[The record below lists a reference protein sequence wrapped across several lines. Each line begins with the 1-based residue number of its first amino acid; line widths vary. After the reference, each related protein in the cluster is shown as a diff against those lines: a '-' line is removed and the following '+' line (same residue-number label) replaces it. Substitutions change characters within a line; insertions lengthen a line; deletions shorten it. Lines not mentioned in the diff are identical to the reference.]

1 MRLLLL
7 LLLLAN
13 MGFFAYHQFAAGNDQ
28 AAQQIAALQIS
39 PEKIRPISGE
49 AVSAVSVASPVPP
62 PAACAEWGAFTGTD
76 IARADAALLTLAL
89 PANAV
94 QRRVSDVEGYWVHMP
109 PQKNKAEVDR
119 KVGELKALGIT
130 EFFVVNEAGQW
141 RNAISLG
148 LFKTEAAAET
158 ELERLRQRGVRS
170 AIVTRRDK
178 FLKQAIYYLRE
189 PDSSVIARLAELNR
203 DFTGSEIKAG
213 SCPAGIVRQ

>member
-1 MRLLLL
+1 
-7 LLLLAN
+7 
-13 MGFFAYHQFAAGNDQ
+13 
-28 AAQQIAALQIS
+28 
-39 PEKIRPISGE
+39 
-49 AVSAVSVASPVPP
+49 
-62 PAACAEWGAFTGTD
+62 
-76 IARADAALLTLAL
+76 
-89 PANAV
+89 
-94 QRRVSDVEGYWVHMP
+94 
-109 PQKNKAEVDR
+109 
-119 KVGELKALGIT
+119 
-130 EFFVVNEAGQW
+130 VNEAGQW